1 MNIWLIYIW
10 EQHLLVQKKNL
21 KQTCDLRTVSLLH
34 VWSLKCRALL
44 HLEETC
50 AVPSFRFIVSETWI
64 LLNFCSPFTS
74 MFLEVRI
81 ECRRRSCV
89 IHHPEMSYLP
99 CKSWGKKKKKAT
111 FSPCWI
117 CEWEE
122 VEPIEEAAIMK
133 ICGEHSAPFLT
144 HLMHVYLNFG
154 YVGNNLLLHV
164 KNQFFL
170 IFS

>member
-81 ECRRRSCV
+81 ECRKRNCV
-89 IHHPEMSYLP
+89 IHHPEMSFLP
-99 CKSWGKKKKKAT
+99 CKSWGKKKKKSNFLSMLNLWVGRSRTYWGSCDYENMWGTLST
-111 FSPCWI
+111 F
-117 CEWEE
+117 
-122 VEPIEEAAIMK
+122 
-133 ICGEHSAPFLT
+133 LDT
-144 HLMHVYLNFG
+144 LNAC
-154 YVGNNLLLHV
+154 LSKLWLCR
-164 KNQFFL
+164 K
-170 IFS
+170 